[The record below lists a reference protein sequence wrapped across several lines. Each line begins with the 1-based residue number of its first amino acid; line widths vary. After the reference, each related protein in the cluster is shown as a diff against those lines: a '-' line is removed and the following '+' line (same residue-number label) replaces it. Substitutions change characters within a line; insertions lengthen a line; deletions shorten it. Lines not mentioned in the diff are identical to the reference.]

1 MGLIASD
8 VSEDDIVIL
17 REYQRFFA
25 EYLDIFEKNFNF
37 KVDPTKVTGRMVKS
51 LSEALSAVDAID
63 DHFWNSWKDV
73 VQLFDSSA
81 ILAGYIR
88 CEHSINSREVVDQA
102 FSCPFQRLDTSLS
115 LLKHVGLCLEE
126 WNSSNYFSPYAEIH
140 NA

>member
-63 DHFWNSWKDV
+63 DHFWSSSSWKDV
-73 VQLFDSSA
+73 VQLDSSIRVPYELVIFDA
-81 ILAGYIR
+81 IILSILGMLQIK
-88 CEHSINSREVVDQA
+88 HSAVHFR
-102 FSCPFQRLDTSLS
+102 
-115 LLKHVGLCLEE
+115 GLILV
-126 WNSSNYFSPYAEIH
+126 YHF
-140 NA
+140 